1 MTRVIDVNTLD
12 EKSRFTLKLQ
22 LALRINAINIKKES
36 KSPEK
41 FDDYI
46 LERERLIRNMVNE
59 EGDLR
64 IVEGDKTLF
73 P

>member
-64 IVEGDKTLF
+64 IVEGEKTLF